1 MMSHQIAKRSI
12 LSRVSGGVSNAPT
25 NHLGILGVQS
35 NAIIQTDKNKRII
48 SLNQK
53 RTFVS
58 KAIYRWAKSLMP
70 KISKTEQ
77 IALGCGTIG
86 FDRDIFT
93 GSPSLKKLVD
103 TYKPKTS
110 AEEQAFLDNEVSTLC
125 SILDDHDVVSNK
137 DFSLEAWDYM
147 RSNKFFGMK
156 IPKEWG
162 GLGFSTQAVSMV
174 LAKIA
179 TQCFDANA
187 TVAVPNS
194 LGPGELLV
202 RYGTQDQKEYFLPRL
217 ADGTLIPC
225 FGLTGPHSGSDAT
238 SLIESDCIVEERNGE
253 LGVRATFKKR
263 YITLAPVAGVVGL
276 GLNLAD
282 PNNLLKGKGEEGF
295 TVALLERHHEGLRMG
310 PRHIPLSAA
319 FMNGTVEGEDV
330 WIPMTSI
337 LGGQER
343 CGYGWHMFVECLAEG
358 RGVSL
363 PAGSVG
369 AARTVATAVGAYSRV
384 RKQFRVPIAEFGGIQ
399 EAMAKA
405 GSDGLITIAGG
416 DLMNAIVDN
425 HEAPMV
431 ISSIMKQNTT
441 ERGRRIIER
450 GMDIAAGSAICRG
463 NKNYLGNAYMSFPIS
478 ITVEGANIMTRSF
491 QVIGQ
496 GLTRCHPHML
506 ELIESLQYEGPN
518 EKEAINKFF
527 KQFMKVTSHGATNLA
542 YSLSRGV
549 GSTLSTTLRSK
560 KAYNDGDKLLK
571 YHEDQLLRL
580 SANFALTADLCF
592 TLGGR
597 LKFEELLMG
606 RLADAMGAI
615 FLGYSTLH
623 YYSRRRGIKGLEAI
637 TEHAMLRLEA
647 EAQEALLEASN
658 NFPGPLGG
666 LASTVMKIGCF
677 PLGSIT
683 RPYRSPS
690 DELTKEV
697 SRLMTTPSEIRDMF
711 QENIY
716 IAPEGSI
723 HQVSELIRALPLC
736 VEADKVASVL
746 RREKRLPTDEEADLI
761 AKADAIRD
769 SLIQVDVFEHATKE
783 EAQDGY
789 VRPALQGT
797 ATRFETMKNKSFEDF
812 MNQSNE
818 KIA

>member
-1 MMSHQIAKRSI
+1 MLSHRVANRSI
-12 LSRVSGGVSNAPT
+12 LMRGKS
-25 NHLGILGVQS
+25 
-35 NAIIQTDKNKRII
+35 RII
-48 SLNQK
+48 SAALGNESQNFPSHIMPQQQK
-53 RTFVS
+53 RTFVF
-58 KAIYRWAKSLMP
+58 KAVYRYCQGLMP

-93 GSPSLKKLVD
+93 GSPSLKHIVD
-103 TYKPKTS
+103 TYQPKMS
-110 AEEQAFLDNEVSTLC
+110 PEEQAFLDNEVSTLC
-125 SILDDHDVVSNK
+125 SLLNDHEVVVDK
-137 DFSLEAWDYM
+137 DFSPEAWEYM
-147 RSNKFFGMK
+147 RENKFFGMK

-162 GLGFSTQAVSMV
+162 GLGFSTQAVSTV
-174 LAKIA
+174 LSKLA

-194 LGPGELLV
+194 LGPGELLA

-238 SLIESDCIVEERNGE
+238 SLIGSDCIVEERNGE

-276 GLNLAD
+276 GLNLSD
-282 PNNLLKGKGEEGF
+282 PNNLLNGNGEEGF

-330 WIPMTSI
+330 WIPMQNI

-363 PAGSVG
+363 PAGSIG
-369 AARTVATAVGAYSRV
+369 AARTVACAVGSYARV

-399 EAMAKA
+399 EALALA

-431 ISSIMKQNTT
+431 ISSIMKQNCT
-441 ERGRRIIER
+441 ERGRRIVER
-450 GMDIAAGSAICRG
+450 GMDIAAGSAICLGKR
-463 NKNYLGNAYMSFPIS
+463 NYLGNAYMSLPIA

-518 EKEAINKFF
+518 EKEAIDKFY
-527 KQFMKVTSHGATNLA
+527 KQFSKVTMHGITNL
-542 YSLSRGV
+542 SQSISRGM
-549 GSTLSTTLRSK
+549 GSTVATATRSK
-560 KAYNDGDKLLK
+560 TAYTDGDKLLD
-571 YHEDQLLRL
+571 YHEKQLLRL

-606 RLADAMGAI
+606 RLADSMGAI
-615 FLGYSTLH
+615 FLGYATLH
-623 YYSRRRGIKGLEAI
+623 HYTRRRGIEGLEAV

-647 EAQEALLEASN
+647 EAHNALLEAAN

-666 LASTVMKIGCF
+666 VASAVMKLGCF
-677 PLGSIT
+677 PLGSLT
-683 RPYRSPS
+683 RPYREPN

-697 SRLMTTPSEIRDMF
+697 SRLLTTPSGVRDMF
-711 QENIY
+711 QENLY
-716 IAPEGSI
+716 IEPEGNL
-723 HQVSELIRALPLC
+723 HQVSELIRALPVC
-736 VEADKVASVL
+736 VEADKVASL
-746 RREKRLPTDEEADLI
+746 IRRENREPTEDEIGLI
-761 AKADAIRD
+761 TKADAIRD
-769 SLIQVDVFEHATKE
+769 ALIQVDVFEHATKE
-783 EAQDGY
+783 EAQEGFI
-789 VRPALQGT
+789 RPALSGT
-797 ATRFETMKNKSFEDF
+797 QKRLDLTDKKTFEEFLSVGNGADAQVS
-812 MNQSNE
+812 
-818 KIA
+818 